1 MTKLRVVDK
10 GVIISIVVVVS
21 SSSRRPLLI
30 ITDVVRS
37 VTAPRDDCAQRT
49 RRATTAVC
57 LHVCKLRRRRCTHA
71 TGGIRSLSR
80 QPRRCSTPLRCTPAL
95 ITADELNCAAANC
108 N

>member
-37 VTAPRDDCAQRT
+37 VTAQRDDCAQRT

-71 TGGIRSLSR
+71 TGGIRDTVCSLALS
-80 QPRRCSTPLRCTPAL
+80 STSPLF
-95 ITADELNCAAANC
+95 NAAALHTGSDHSR
-108 N
+108 